1 MRAKASAAKRKK
13 SLNFSMS
20 IASVVLFLCGVLVNT
35 SNALR
40 EDQLGTYDWH
50 LKFVGDVRFVSF
62 LTGENDRNKVLV
74 TTQDSNIIA
83 ALDQKDGTI
92 EWRATLDESDAVDYA
107 SLVSATTHTR
117 DEQKFL
123 LVQSSS
129 GKFIRALDIEDGSM
143 IWETIA
149 YTEAAASEELYLESA
164 KDLGID
170 ILPLGKDVDGD
181 TVHDFLVLAK
191 GTVT

>member
-1 MRAKASAAKRKK
+1 MMMFFNAFFFEAANPLIIQNTNTNTTCRFSVFFVLFHSSLTGGERHIITITFVVDMRAKASAAKRKK
-13 SLNFSMS
+13 SLNFSMN

-50 LKFVGDVRFVSF
+50 LKFVCDVRFVSF

-107 SLVSATTHTR
+107 SL
-117 DEQKFL
+117 EI
-123 LVQSSS
+123 
-129 GKFIRALDIEDGSM
+129 GRASCRER
-143 IWETIA
+143 
-149 YTEAAASEELYLESA
+149 
-164 KDLGID
+164 
-170 ILPLGKDVDGD
+170 V
-181 TVHDFLVLAK
+181 
-191 GTVT
+191 

>member
-143 IWETIA
+143 IW
-149 YTEAAASEELYLESA
+149 
-164 KDLGID
+164 
-170 ILPLGKDVDGD
+170 
-181 TVHDFLVLAK
+181 
-191 GTVT
+191 